1 MSVRAGLDPS
11 SDEHAATSAD
21 GSAPLGSAWQV
32 AIEELVRHTRS
43 ERGRRP
49 HTVAAYHRD
58 AIDVARALT
67 AVGFASPQLIGR
79 DELRGYLAD
88 LADAGYARSTI
99 ARRTSTLRTW
109 FALLERR
116 GLVRTDPAALLLS
129 PKQGRHLPRVLR
141 VDQIEAMIDATD
153 PATPTGARDRALL
166 ELLYASGAR
175 VNEACTLTL
184 DRLDLAQAQ
193 VRLEGKGGK
202 DRIVPIGGAAIRAL
216 TVYLDSARPAL
227 LAGVVEDGTA
237 RGGRRPARDPRTDG
251 IVLRG
256 DRGGAL
262 GTRDARTVV
271 ERVAQVA
278 GVGHV
283 TPHTLRHSFA
293 THLLEGGADLR
304 IVQELLG
311 HASLA
316 TTQRYTHLSRGR
328 LREVHASAHPRARV
342 PATR

>member
-1 MSVRAGLDPS
+1 MGSGPAAPAASSASTSVRPSDDRADAGTVVL
-11 SDEHAATSAD
+11 AA
-21 GSAPLGSAWQV
+21 AWQHAV
-32 AIEELVRHTRS
+32 EELVRSTGS

-49 HTVAAYHRD
+49 RTVDAYRRD
-58 AIDVARALT
+58 ALHAARALS
-67 AVGFASPQLIGR
+67 ASGLTDPR
-79 DELRGYLAD
+79 DVDRDALRGYLAD
-88 LADAGYARSTI
+88 LADVGAARATI

-116 GLVRTDPAALLLS
+116 GLVATDPAAPLAT
-129 PKQGRHLPRVLR
+129 PRQGRHLPRVLR
-141 VDQIEAMIDATD
+141 VEQVEALIDVTDEATH
-153 PATPTGARDRALL
+153 GGLRDRALV

-175 VNEACTLTL
+175 VEEACTLTL
-184 DRLDLAQAQ
+184 ERLDLAQRQ

-202 DRIVPIGGAAIRAL
+202 DRIVPIGGAAVRAL
-216 TVYLDSARPAL
+216 ERYLDVARPAL
-227 LAGVVEDGTA
+227 LAQRDGAASA
-237 RGGRRPARDPRTDG
+237 RATDG

-256 DRGGAL
+256 DRGGPL
-262 GTRDARTVV
+262 GTRDARTVIG
-271 ERVAQVA
+271 RLALAA

-304 IVQELLG
+304 VVQELLG

-328 LREVHASAHPRARV
+328 LREVHALAHPRARSRTGV
-342 PATR
+342 G